1 MINQDP
7 TAYHMQIDNA
17 TTTLKD
23 VAQPTDECR
32 KLSKEVVNYILNRYT
47 ILPSEVAA
55 TVEEGIYLAYTNDTR
70 KMVLEVYNN
79 LTIAGLVADTDKQEI
94 LLSNDI
100 STMSHIHELIDTLLE
115 D

>member
-7 TAYHMQIDNA
+7 IAQHMQIDNA
-17 TTTLKD
+17 LYPTTN

-32 KLSKEVVNYILNRYT
+32 KLSKEAVNYLLNRYT
-47 ILPSEVAA
+47 ILPNEVSA
-55 TVEEGIYLAYTNDTR
+55 TIEEGIYLAYTNGTR
-70 KMVLEVYNN
+70 KMILEVYNN

-94 LLSNDI
+94 LISEDI
-100 STMSHIHELIDTLLE
+100 GTMSSIHELVSELLE